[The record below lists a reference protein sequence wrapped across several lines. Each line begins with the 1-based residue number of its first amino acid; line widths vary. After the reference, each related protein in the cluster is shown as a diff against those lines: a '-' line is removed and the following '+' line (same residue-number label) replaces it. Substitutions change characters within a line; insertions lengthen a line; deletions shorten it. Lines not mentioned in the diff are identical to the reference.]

1 MRWLLLKDLQ
11 ILRRSPLVVALL
23 IAYPVVLGVLIGF
36 ALSSDG
42 SKPRVAFL
50 NLVPESETEQFQI
63 GGEQEGIDQGIA
75 RDRLCSRVECVD
87 VSSREEAEQKVEDGD
102 VIAALILPADLIDK
116 LESLASLNPEQPQVE
131 VLVNQDDPVKASL
144 VDDRI
149 QALITEANLLLS
161 QRISDQAADYLNLLI
176 KGGSISLPI
185 VGDLNILGLQPSSQ
199 ILRQV
204 RKQLPPDG
212 TARATLDQVIKFS
225 DLARQNLDFAL
236 PLLGAVA
243 SPISV
248 DKIVVAG
255 QSSELDVFAIEV
267 AATVTLMFVPV
278 LLV

>member
-11 ILRRSPLVVALL
+11 ILRRSPLIVGLL

-36 ALSSDG
+36 ALSADN

-50 NLVPESETEQFQI
+50 NEVPPEDTKQFAVGAGNEQ
-63 GGEQEGIDQGIA
+63 IDQGIA

-102 VIAALILPADLIDK
+102 VIAALILPADLVDK
-116 LESLASLNPEQPQVE
+116 LESLASLNPDQPTVE

-176 KGGSISLPI
+176 KGGQISLPI
-185 VGDLNILGLQPSSQ
+185 IGDLDILGLQPSSQ

-204 RKQLPPDG
+204 QAQLPPNSTASA
-212 TARATLDQVIKFS
+212 TAR
-225 DLARQNLDFAL
+225 RR
-236 PLLGAVA
+236 
-243 SPISV
+243 
-248 DKIVVAG
+248 
-255 QSSELDVFAIEV
+255 
-267 AATVTLMFVPV
+267 
-278 LLV
+278 